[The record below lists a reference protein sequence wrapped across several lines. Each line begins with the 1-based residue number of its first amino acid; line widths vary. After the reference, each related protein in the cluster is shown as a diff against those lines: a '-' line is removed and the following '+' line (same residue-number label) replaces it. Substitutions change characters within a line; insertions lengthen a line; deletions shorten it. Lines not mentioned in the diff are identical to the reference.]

1 MIAPVLVLTAFLV
14 LGFYLV
20 QRAAWFKALMADGAA
35 LAPEAKRASV
45 QIPAWAA
52 ILAVLVIALLA
63 GPSLTK
69 IADELVVYSGLALV
83 RLVAACAAFAVMLAA
98 AHLGFNWFENT
109 ALGHRLQ
116 AHRGVIFVGFL
127 VAAAIVFHK
136 VVL

>member
-1 MIAPVLVLTAFLV
+1 MFAPILILLAFVV
-14 LGFYLV
+14 LGLYLIP
-20 QRAAWFKALMADGAA
+20 RAAWFKALMADGAA
-35 LAPEAKRASV
+35 LPAEAKKASV
-45 QIPAWAA
+45 HVPAWAA

-69 IADELVVYSGLALV
+69 ITEELVVYSGLALV
-83 RLVAACAAFAVMLAA
+83 RLVAACAAFAVGLAFA
-98 AHLGFNWFENT
+98 VLGFQWWENT